1 MSRQMAERAESATG
15 GGWRG
20 ALRRGW
26 RVGKAAAIAI
36 AAAPVVVPPL
46 LVLSA
51 LGAALSLPFGAYLAS
66 LACTDR
72 LMRSLLPPPQYQ
84 EDEFLEAAE
93 EEKPLQGIEL
103 AVENEADEE
112 DQENK
117 RAAEE
122 EVVVAKAAEEGGSVA
137 VEEERA
143 AEIEKMDA
151 EITEIEANGTGGSPR
166 ASVAS
171 GVAPQD
177 ENIGAAR
184 KVFEEMIVSSKEG
197 GVREERVIAVADNV
211 VAGTA
216 EPSGGVVVES
226 VEIVGESEPP
236 AGFSSGYAS
245 AVEDQSVQDTA
256 DVESR
261 SSVEHAGAFIA
272 ADIMVAVETET
283 AASFDVEFVAIASLQ
298 DSEIVSLRCVE
309 CERLIE
315 IKPTAEWKDKR
326 KKVIGDNFLRDKL
339 LLEIYCALS
348 SVEAMS
354 HRRSRQRR
362 LETGDLSLNA

>member
-1 MSRQMAERAESATG
+1 MAEPSEQAERAESATG

-26 RVGKAAAIAI
+26 RVGKAAAIAG
-36 AAAPVVVPPL
+36 AAIVVVPPL

-103 AVENEADEE
+103 AVDNEAGEG

-122 EVVVAKAAEEGGSVA
+122 AVVAKEAEEGGSVA

-211 VAGTA
+211 VAGTV

-236 AGFSSGYAS
+236 GFSSGYAS
-245 AVEDQSVQDTA
+245 AVEDQSVDTA

-283 AASFDVEFVAIASLQ
+283 AASFDVE
-298 DSEIVSLRCVE
+298 VSLLVWFWFWLLYLFLLQVVC
-309 CERLIE
+309 CYSFSSRL
-315 IKPTAEWKDKR
+315 
-326 KKVIGDNFLRDKL
+326 GN
-339 LLEIYCALS
+339 
-348 SVEAMS
+348 SVTEV
-354 HRRSRQRR
+354 RRM
-362 LETGDLSLNA
+362 

>member
-1 MSRQMAERAESATG
+1 MSRRMAEPSEQAERAESATG

-26 RVGKAAAIAI
+26 RVGKAAAIAG
-36 AAAPVVVPPL
+36 AAIVVVPPL

-84 EDEFLEAAE
+84 EDYQWNWRLS
-93 EEKPLQGIEL
+93 PCVGGI
-103 AVENEADEE
+103 
-112 DQENK
+112 
-117 RAAEE
+117 
-122 EVVVAKAAEEGGSVA
+122 
-137 VEEERA
+137 
-143 AEIEKMDA
+143 
-151 EITEIEANGTGGSPR
+151 
-166 ASVAS
+166 

-211 VAGTA
+211 VAGTV

-236 AGFSSGYAS
+236 GFSSGYAS
-245 AVEDQSVQDTA
+245 AVEDQSVDTA

-283 AASFDVEFVAIASLQ
+283 AASFDVEDFYDEEKLWEQLSAMRTIVGYKAAPSSSLAEEMRAIYLFTGVEPPPISSG
-298 DSEIVSLRCVE
+298 DVSDLREVN
-309 CERLIE
+309 
-315 IKPTAEWKDKR
+315 R
-326 KKVIGDNFLRDKL
+326 KLHFLKSVIGVK
-339 LLEIYCALS
+339 
-348 SVEAMS
+348 
-354 HRRSRQRR
+354 
-362 LETGDLSLNA
+362 